1 MPLTAVPCATHTS
14 NSLCWLS
21 WQSQIQLV
29 AFFLASANYL
39 HIEFYVTTSLY
50 GLRQPQPA
58 TSSRFLSH
66 CSLCQQVAPCPFLY
80 LLPAISHLAVRR
92 ISSDQVFESESTT
105 KAASLYLY
113 DQVFESESTTKIA
126 SLFVCVDCLIRGKS
140 HTKARCRWPMKNPKE
155 GVRPPN
161 HTGCRPKPKRSS
173 LAAVCVEYRT
183 TAIRVCE
190 R

>member
-105 KAASLYLY
+105 K
-113 DQVFESESTTKIA
+113 IA
-126 SLFVCVDCLIRGKS
+126 SLFVCVNYLRRGKS
-140 HTKARCRWPMKNPKE
+140 HTKARCRWPMKTQKRECALQTTP
-155 GVRPPN
+155 GVNLNLNVVLWLRFVAVIN
-161 HTGCRPKPKRSS
+161 H
-173 LAAVCVEYRT
+173 
-183 TAIRVCE
+183 
-190 R
+190 